1 MFILQK
7 HLWETHYFSTL
18 WNSKVEAPDLKKQVI
33 YILSTKLNLHNFI
46 KYWWISG
53 K

>member
-18 WNSKVEAPDLKKQVI
+18 WNSKVEAPDLKETSYLHVI
-33 YILSTKLNLHNFI
+33 YKVKS
-46 KYWWISG
+46 S
-53 K
+53 